1 MFYRFIPLIFAIF
14 MSCNFSGN
22 SYHRFSTY
30 QKCNDIEK
38 GLVSKYGEP
47 DVVQKSPHLIFYK
60 WYLKD
65 KTIIFQKLI
74 SGSCNLRTL
83 KNGG

>member
-1 MFYRFIPLIFAIF
+1 MLYRFTLILFIF
-14 MSCNFSGN
+14 LISCNFSGN

-30 QKCNDIEK
+30 KKCDEIEES
-38 GLVSKYGEP
+38 LISKYGEP

-60 WYLKD
+60 WYLKN

-74 SGSCNLRTL
+74 SGSCNFKTL